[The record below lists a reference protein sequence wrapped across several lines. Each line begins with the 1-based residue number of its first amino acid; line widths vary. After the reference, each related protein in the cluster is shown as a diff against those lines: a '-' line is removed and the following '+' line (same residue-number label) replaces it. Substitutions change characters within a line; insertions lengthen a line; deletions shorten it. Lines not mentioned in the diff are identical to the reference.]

1 MNFAE
6 FKNNDICKY
15 LHFAKRKISNSEV
28 LQIKYSGMDR
38 YTHEFSTT
46 FNFSDIA
53 TSCNK
58 SLELRVYFNLI
69 PLIRTKSDDNFIPN
83 NKYPYVDFYIN
94 FYTSQRLFLGKI
106 RLVPNV
112 NILLTMET
120 ILRNLASNNL
130 SDVSFITVSMDL
142 HRTCKFCLGEMSFS
156 FVDFISTHVIHDEK
170 SDHDMRLM
178 VNNIKKKKK
187 GVIIFFPSFYIQER
201 DAGSILREDSS
212 IKWPNFTRFTWS
224 KDLDGFCTVFVSDP
238 LQYVDQNE
246 KSSWFI
252 DHKGNSLLPAIA
264 YKIKDML
271 GLNDGTCG
279 PIINYGSSMGG
290 YAAFLF
296 SCYLKPDLCFA
307 ECPQANLTKYKYSLE
322 YLKQYPELDYQKD
335 IYNCLS
341 FSKIIKEHKPEFKS
355 LFHFY
360 ALDKLHLD
368 NFNSEISKLS
378 EDEIKKFNYS
388 LVVENDAENDLHG
401 HQAMPKEK
409 VLEIFHRY
417 LK

>member
-1 MNFAE
+1 
-6 FKNNDICKY
+6 
-15 LHFAKRKISNSEV
+15 
-28 LQIKYSGMDR
+28 
-38 YTHEFSTT
+38 
-46 FNFSDIA
+46 
-53 TSCNK
+53 
-58 SLELRVYFNLI
+58 
-69 PLIRTKSDDNFIPN
+69 
-83 NKYPYVDFYIN
+83 
-94 FYTSQRLFLGKI
+94 
-106 RLVPNV
+106 
-112 NILLTMET
+112 
-120 ILRNLASNNL
+120 
-130 SDVSFITVSMDL
+130 
-142 HRTCKFCLGEMSFS
+142 
-156 FVDFISTHVIHDEK
+156 
-170 SDHDMRLM
+170 MRLM

-238 LQYVDQNE
+238 LQYVEQNE

-378 EDEIKKFNYS
+378 DDEIKKFNYS
-388 LVVENDAENDLHG
+388 LVVANDAENDLHG
-401 HQAMPKEK
+401 HQAMLKEK
-409 VLEIFHRY
+409 DLEIFHRY